1 MHALDQISHTIRKL
15 DYFSL
20 SRDLEIDSAI
30 TYDSVINRFSQLQ
43 EWFYN
48 LTRQDET
55 DPHAEHKGESG
66 NNTECPFGLLNE
78 LACLP
83 MILLDEFPVAG
94 F

>member
-15 DYFSL
+15 DYFSP

-48 LTRQDET
+48 LTRILEI
-55 DPHAEHKGESG
+55 HG
-66 NNTECPFGLLNE
+66 
-78 LACLP
+78 CLS
-83 MILLDEFPVAG
+83 
-94 F
+94 